1 MITYFSK
8 RRRGTRRCFSS
19 LFAIIVLLVLLGY
32 PRQTVSAENLDLT
45 DPSNSANPAPNI
57 PSLATGLAPDAN
69 GNVTSGIAPANAT
82 TALQSPITVYPLTG
96 LSPYDPTYYDAALT
110 GGRHLS
116 PVASNF
122 KLLYRRY
129 AVPQSFANSA
139 TDMQTQNGNVWT
151 PNLQSGEEAYK
162 GHFLQAVGNVNVHI
176 MVYKNASN
184 GNGWNEDKNGSQ
196 YGLSGTNSALRN
208 LLNGNYGVMV
218 RFKMEKGVN
227 AAAISKAIV
236 WDRAYFKLAIDVPL
250 LAAYVSRIYIPM
262 QFDHTVYLDQHH
274 PNIFY
279 LKVKGLPMN
288 MDVAANTGLGSMQGV
303 RGVVPYGT
311 THAAQTTGSQPQMPS
326 TIDYAA
332 YRKQVPAAS
341 NLTDNQIKGLVQQDL
356 RDFQNNVKTYTGNT
370 WERVGQTQNTFKEND
385 YPLVPQAAQAVWKP
399 GSKSQY
405 DLTQPQY
412 QVNSILDQNTVSDF
426 YIWNPS
432 QDTSVA
438 GSGYSSG
445 YPFTYS
451 LLDVLFSL
459 NSMGPSVSSISPLTN
474 IISQDGFAGSCFVNF
489 FIDMDK
495 YDGNLDDHS
504 PNKTLTKGYL
514 MPSAQTNHQ
523 YNLSMDIIG
532 NDQLVDPSPTSG
544 VYPHNTPMD
553 RALIKPT
560 FYTDAHA
567 NDPGYLWK
575 EAATPSNDAYFAS
588 IPTGMRWNQDPSQE
602 GPGKRLYWADGGK
615 VGGNVG
621 FSVAMNSWNSYV
633 SPFDWDNK
641 MNIDTTDVSDGAGG
655 TKPWEVVLLPPK
667 NTPSAA
673 SLPTRDGSKSYA
685 QRSATLDM
693 AATGG
698 LLASDLPTQSTSLPY
713 PTYTPR
719 KDTDVVST
727 SRFARVVN
735 YYSNFETTDADPDP
749 ANWGNKPALNTPD
762 QVYANTGTLA
772 QTVKAMSA
780 DVKDDQGN
788 TITTLPTVGN
798 NFKDNLQVRYSGFMG
813 DGAYIRPATLYVQQ
827 KRFMPAIN
835 LTNRTYNVTAAQ
847 LAKGITINGNWTANW
862 LPAMA
867 VSGKVSAGIG
877 DTDSVTVGD
886 LTDSNPGQ
894 TGTWTKTTNPD
905 NSAAAPG
912 PHAFAF
918 TVNDQAAHNV
928 PDSKG
933 TLGIANSVG
942 THTITVRTTITY
954 MYQGTQYTTQADVQ
968 QIINVV
974 PDNYNQ
980 INFTKG
986 IVTDPNEG
994 STSQITAVQ
1003 YQSFAE
1009 EMPSTSD
1016 AAFNQFVNFASPYD
1030 TISSSIQPTDQ
1041 IRMRT
1046 RFAVPFAA
1054 EIEQLKNF
1062 KVTVAMPKTND
1073 PAHPYFTMNT
1083 APGDDPTQ
1091 LVESFTNRQMTDFK
1105 GSSCTPDQTTNPTQ
1119 YTFTYNVNHGDTSS
1133 SPDNSLRPGN
1143 VYELLYTL
1151 NVPAVS
1157 LQNIPAQQVLR
1168 DTFTATTAS
1177 GQDISLSSN
1186 AVYLN
1191 AGGDN
1196 TYGLLHVPDL
1206 NFGQVSSTTI
1216 GTQKELAADQ
1226 EYNQYFEAFDNRAVT
1241 PGNPNAPIREPWA
1254 IYAQLGGFSDT
1265 AGGTRSI
1272 TGSTIQF
1279 DYMVQFPPT
1288 SPTSGTLTAGGAPVK
1303 ILERPSGQYPAGF
1316 R

>member
-1 MITYFSK
+1 MVAIWGEILMITHFSK

-567 NDPGYLWK
+567 NDPGYLV
-575 EAATPSNDAYFAS
+575 E
-588 IPTGMRWNQDPSQE
+588 
-602 GPGKRLYWADGGK
+602 
-615 VGGNVG
+615 
-621 FSVAMNSWNSYV
+621 
-633 SPFDWDNK
+633 
-641 MNIDTTDVSDGAGG
+641 
-655 TKPWEVVLLPPK
+655 
-667 NTPSAA
+667 
-673 SLPTRDGSKSYA
+673 
-685 QRSATLDM
+685 RS
-693 AATGG
+693 G
-698 LLASDLPTQSTSLPY
+698 
-713 PTYTPR
+713 
-719 KDTDVVST
+719 
-727 SRFARVVN
+727 
-735 YYSNFETTDADPDP
+735 
-749 ANWGNKPALNTPD
+749 
-762 QVYANTGTLA
+762 
-772 QTVKAMSA
+772 
-780 DVKDDQGN
+780 
-788 TITTLPTVGN
+788 
-798 NFKDNLQVRYSGFMG
+798 
-813 DGAYIRPATLYVQQ
+813 
-827 KRFMPAIN
+827 
-835 LTNRTYNVTAAQ
+835 
-847 LAKGITINGNWTANW
+847 
-862 LPAMA
+862 
-867 VSGKVSAGIG
+867 
-877 DTDSVTVGD
+877 
-886 LTDSNPGQ
+886 
-894 TGTWTKTTNPD
+894 
-905 NSAAAPG
+905 
-912 PHAFAF
+912 
-918 TVNDQAAHNV
+918 
-928 PDSKG
+928 
-933 TLGIANSVG
+933 
-942 THTITVRTTITY
+942 
-954 MYQGTQYTTQADVQ
+954 
-968 QIINVV
+968 
-974 PDNYNQ
+974 
-980 INFTKG
+980 
-986 IVTDPNEG
+986 
-994 STSQITAVQ
+994 
-1003 YQSFAE
+1003 
-1009 EMPSTSD
+1009 
-1016 AAFNQFVNFASPYD
+1016 
-1030 TISSSIQPTDQ
+1030 
-1041 IRMRT
+1041 
-1046 RFAVPFAA
+1046 
-1054 EIEQLKNF
+1054 
-1062 KVTVAMPKTND
+1062 
-1073 PAHPYFTMNT
+1073 HP
-1083 APGDDPTQ
+1083 
-1091 LVESFTNRQMTDFK
+1091 V
-1105 GSSCTPDQTTNPTQ
+1105 
-1119 YTFTYNVNHGDTSS
+1119 
-1133 SPDNSLRPGN
+1133 
-1143 VYELLYTL
+1143 
-1151 NVPAVS
+1151 
-1157 LQNIPAQQVLR
+1157 
-1168 DTFTATTAS
+1168 
-1177 GQDISLSSN
+1177 
-1186 AVYLN
+1186 
-1191 AGGDN
+1191 
-1196 TYGLLHVPDL
+1196 
-1206 NFGQVSSTTI
+1206 
-1216 GTQKELAADQ
+1216 
-1226 EYNQYFEAFDNRAVT
+1226 
-1241 PGNPNAPIREPWA
+1241 
-1254 IYAQLGGFSDT
+1254 
-1265 AGGTRSI
+1265 
-1272 TGSTIQF
+1272 
-1279 DYMVQFPPT
+1279 
-1288 SPTSGTLTAGGAPVK
+1288 
-1303 ILERPSGQYPAGF
+1303 
-1316 R
+1316 

>member
-1 MITYFSK
+1 
-8 RRRGTRRCFSS
+8 
-19 LFAIIVLLVLLGY
+19 
-32 PRQTVSAENLDLT
+32 
-45 DPSNSANPAPNI
+45 
-57 PSLATGLAPDAN
+57 
-69 GNVTSGIAPANAT
+69 
-82 TALQSPITVYPLTG
+82 
-96 LSPYDPTYYDAALT
+96 
-110 GGRHLS
+110 
-116 PVASNF
+116 
-122 KLLYRRY
+122 
-129 AVPQSFANSA
+129 
-139 TDMQTQNGNVWT
+139 MQTQNGNVWT
-151 PNLQSGEEAYK
+151 PNLQPGEEAYK
-162 GHFLQAVGNVNVHI
+162 GHFLQAVGNVNVHV
-176 MVYKNASN
+176 MAYKNASN

-196 YGLSGTNSALRN
+196 YGLTGTNSALRN

-250 LAAYVSRIYIPM
+250 MATNVSRIYVPM

-288 MDVAANTGLGSMQGV
+288 MDVAANPALGSVQGV

-311 THAAQTTGSQPQMPS
+311 THATQTTGSQPQVPN

-667 NTPSAA
+667 NTPSSV

-693 AATGG
+693 ASTGG
-698 LLASDLPTQSTSLPY
+698 LLASDLPTQSASLPY
-713 PTYTPR
+713 PAYTPR

-735 YYSNFETTDADPDP
+735 YYSNFETTDADSDP
-749 ANWGNKPALNTPD
+749 ANWGSKPVLNTPD

-788 TITTLPTVGN
+788 IITALPTVGN

-905 NSAAAPG
+905 NSAATPG

-954 MYQGTQYTTQADVQ
+954 MYQGTQYTTQTDVQ

-1003 YQSFAE
+1003 FQSFFGQNS
-1009 EMPSTSD
+1009 PSASD
-1016 AAFNQFVNFASPYD
+1016 AIFNQFVNFSSPYD

-1046 RFAVPFAA
+1046 RFAIPFAA
-1054 EIEQLKNF
+1054 GIGQLKNF

-1083 APGDDPTQ
+1083 VRGDDPTQ
-1091 LVESFTNRQMTDFK
+1091 LVTSFTSRNRVATDYT
-1105 GSSCTPDQTTNPTQ
+1105 GSSWTPDQAVNPTQ
-1119 YTFTYNVNHGDTSS
+1119 YTFTYNVNHDTGSS
-1133 SPDNSLRPGN
+1133 SDYSLSPGN

-1157 LQNIPAQQVLR
+1157 MQNIPAQQVLH

-1196 TYGLLHVPDL
+1196 TYGLLHVPNLD
-1206 NFGQVSSTTI
+1206 FGQVSSTAI
-1216 GTQKELAADQ
+1216 GMTKELAADQ
-1226 EYNQYFEAFDNRAVT
+1226 EYNQYFEALDNRAVT
-1241 PGNPNAPIREPWA
+1241 PGNPNAPIREPWS

-1265 AGGTRSI
+1265 AGGTGRI

-1279 DYMVQFPPT
+1279 DYTVQFPPT

-1316 R
+1316 RQNVGQTIFTVGDDGGGTSGFIGGKYQATVTYTMTPDDGGSTLK

>member
-1 MITYFSK
+1 
-8 RRRGTRRCFSS
+8 
-19 LFAIIVLLVLLGY
+19 
-32 PRQTVSAENLDLT
+32 
-45 DPSNSANPAPNI
+45 
-57 PSLATGLAPDAN
+57 
-69 GNVTSGIAPANAT
+69 
-82 TALQSPITVYPLTG
+82 
-96 LSPYDPTYYDAALT
+96 
-110 GGRHLS
+110 
-116 PVASNF
+116 
-122 KLLYRRY
+122 
-129 AVPQSFANSA
+129 
-139 TDMQTQNGNVWT
+139 
-151 PNLQSGEEAYK
+151 
-162 GHFLQAVGNVNVHI
+162 
-176 MVYKNASN
+176 
-184 GNGWNEDKNGSQ
+184 
-196 YGLSGTNSALRN
+196 
-208 LLNGNYGVMV
+208 
-218 RFKMEKGVN
+218 
-227 AAAISKAIV
+227 
-236 WDRAYFKLAIDVPL
+236 
-250 LAAYVSRIYIPM
+250 
-262 QFDHTVYLDQHH
+262 
-274 PNIFY
+274 
-279 LKVKGLPMN
+279 
-288 MDVAANTGLGSMQGV
+288 
-303 RGVVPYGT
+303 
-311 THAAQTTGSQPQMPS
+311 MPS
-326 TIDYAA
+326 AIDYAA

-370 WERVGQTQNTFKEND
+370 WERVSQTQNTFKEND

-412 QVNSILDQNTVSDF
+412 QVNSIVDQNTVSDF

-432 QDTSVA
+432 HDTSVT

-451 LLDVLFSL
+451 LLDALFSL
-459 NSMGPSVSSISPLTN
+459 KSISPPFNGIVSPFTN

-693 AATGG
+693 ASTGG
-698 LLASDLPTQSTSLPY
+698 LLASDLPTQSASLPY
-713 PTYTPR
+713 PAYTPR

-735 YYSNFETTDADPDP
+735 YYSNFETADADTDP

-772 QTVKAMSA
+772 QTVKAVSA
-780 DVKDDQGN
+780 DVRDNQGN
-788 TITTLPTVGN
+788 SITTLPTVGN

-813 DGAYIRPATLYVQQ
+813 DGAYIRPATLYVLQ
-827 KRFMPAIN
+827 KRFMPTIN
-835 LTNRTYNVTAAQ
+835 LTNRVYNVTAAQ
-847 LAKGITINGNWTANW
+847 LAKGITIDGNWTANW

-867 VSGKVSAGIG
+867 VGGKVAAGVG
-877 DTDSVTVGD
+877 SDSTVTVGD
-886 LTDSNPGQ
+886 LTDNNPGK

-905 NSAAAPG
+905 NSAEAPG

-918 TVNDQAAHNV
+918 TVNDQAAHTV
-928 PDSKG
+928 PDSNG
-933 TLGIANSVG
+933 TVGVANSVG
-942 THTITVRTTITY
+942 PHVITVRTTITY
-954 MYQGTQYTTQADVQ
+954 TYKGTQYTSNVDAQ
-968 QIINVV
+968 QIVNVV
-974 PDNYNQ
+974 PDGYDQIKVNQ
-980 INFTKG
+980 S
-986 IVTDPNEG
+986 IVTDPDHYGMYTWQEYKNKIG
-994 STSQITAVQ
+994 AGT
-1003 YQSFAE
+1003 
-1009 EMPSTSD
+1009 
-1016 AAFNQFVNFASPYD
+1016 FVANDYYNYVSPYD
-1030 TISSSIQPTDQ
+1030 SIRGYVQPTDQ
-1041 IRMRT
+1041 VRMRARVVIPT
-1046 RFAVPFAA
+1046 TPPFGL
-1054 EIEQLKNF
+1054 LKNV
-1062 KVTVAMPKTND
+1062 KVSVDMPKTND
-1073 PAHPYFTMNT
+1073 PAHPYFTLSPGAAGFGEIGRTTKSSMTVSKAGGMPALGSVPFTSGST
-1083 APGDDPTQ
+1083 AGI
-1091 LVESFTNRQMTDFK
+1091 
-1105 GSSCTPDQTTNPTQ
+1105 
-1119 YTFTYNVNHGDTSS
+1119 DTSN
-1133 SPDNSLRPGN
+1133 PAITNFTKLIYGPGITGG
-1143 VYELLYTL
+1143 LLNGQVLEIMYTL
-1151 NVPAVS
+1151 NVPNTSAA
-1157 LQNIPAQQVLR
+1157 NIPAQQVIR
-1168 DTFTATTAS
+1168 STFSATTES
-1177 GQDISLSSN
+1177 GTPITLGSN
-1186 AVYLN
+1186 AVYLYS
-1191 AGGDN
+1191 GGDN

-1206 NFGQVSSTTI
+1206 DFGQLPSTAV
-1216 GTQKELAADQ
+1216 GTAQALPADQ
-1226 EYNQYFEAFDNRAVT
+1226 QDNAYFEAFDNRAVE
-1241 PGNPNAPIREPWA
+1241 PIDPDSPTRDPWYL
-1254 IYAQLGGFSDT
+1254 YAQMSGFRPVGGTGSISGSTITFNDLTTGSTPANGTVTAGGSPTKILTRPGGKYPAGYRRNVGNTTFTVGDNGGGFSGFT
-1265 AGGTRSI
+1265 GGKYQATV
-1272 TGSTIQF
+1272 TYTMTPDDGGST
-1279 DYMVQFPPT
+1279 
-1288 SPTSGTLTAGGAPVK
+1288 LK
-1303 ILERPSGQYPAGF
+1303 
-1316 R
+1316 